1 MKTKYTRKEL
11 IEICESAIVSQNKW
25 NDRDSASSQIDIGK
39 CWALL
44 KAGCKFEISTKDNE
58 KISQCIT
65 DDKTIWIQFWVKDF
79 CWFDTLDADSSELPD
94 GIKNSDYFFYLPTKK
109 RLEESKGKDWY

>member
-11 IEICESAIVSQNKW
+11 IEICESAIVSQKEW
-25 NDRDSASSQIDIGK
+25 SDRDSASSQIDVGK

-44 KAGCKFEISTKDNE
+44 KSGCKFEIATKDEEINR
-58 KISQCIT
+58 CIT

-79 CWFDTLDADSSELPD
+79 CWHDTLDGDEEEYPD
-94 GIKNSDYFFYLPTKK
+94 GVQNSDYFFYLPTKK
-109 RLEESKGKDWY
+109 RLEESNGNDWY